1 MPTNGLSSR
10 AVTIMKLEKES
21 SQQSNSW
28 KRKARKNTSSGSIG
42 MKVTSQPS
50 TSTRP
55 SLMAATRS

>member
-10 AVTIMKLEKES
+10 EVTILKLENDS
-21 SQQSNSW
+21 SQASNSW

-55 SLMAATRS
+55 SLIAATRS